1 MPAFGAKR
9 TFRHFRFDLDQIQG
23 RRPRTI
29 IGLKTRGVK
38 AMRKQERF
46 SSLPTARGTIAR
58 AAYARAL
65 EARLEVES
73 LLKSSS
79 LTPQQIKNSQDRM
92 PVKNQIKFLS
102 LVAKELP
109 DPFLGIHLAAGIE
122 LREMGL
128 TYYVMASSET
138 LGDAL
143 RRLARYS
150 GITNEGVR
158 ITCREGKDITVKF
171 EYVGVQRLSDHH
183 QIECFVAILL
193 RLCRLLTGRS
203 LSPTGVKLAHRRT
216 ELPAKI
222 RKVFGCE
229 VSFGSGVD
237 EVVYPRLAD
246 TIASVN
252 ADPHLNSLLVRYC
265 EEALPNRRLDSGA
278 CRLKVENAIVPLLPH
293 GQAKMEEIA
302 KRLGVS
308 RRTLTRLLA
317 SEGCTFGGILDALRL
332 DLAKSYLREQ
342 NLRTSEVAWLLGFGD
357 VSAFSHACRRWTG
370 KTPKQLQSAAA
381 ESLIEAA

>member
-1 MPAFGAKR
+1 
-9 TFRHFRFDLDQIQG
+9 
-23 RRPRTI
+23 
-29 IGLKTRGVK
+29 
-38 AMRKQERF
+38 MRKKARF
-46 SSLPTARGTIAR
+46 SSLPTASGAIAR

-79 LTPQQIKNSQDRM
+79 LTPQQIKNSQVRL
-92 PVKNQIKFLS
+92 PVKNQIKFLN
-102 LVAKELP
+102 LVAKELQ
-109 DPFLGIHLAAGIE
+109 DPFLGIHLAEGIE

-128 TYYVMASSET
+128 VYYVIASSET

-150 GITNEGVR
+150 GVTNEGVR
-158 ITCREGKDITVKF
+158 ITCREGKEITVRF
-171 EYVGVQRLSDHH
+171 DYVGVSRLSDHH

-193 RLCRLLTGRS
+193 RLCRQLTGLS

-216 ELPAKI
+216 ELPAEIK
-222 RKVFGCE
+222 KVFGCK
-229 VSFGSGVD
+229 VSFGSDAD

-252 ADPHLNSLLVRYC
+252 ADPYLNSLLVKYC
-265 EEALPNRRLDSGA
+265 EKALSNRRAHSGA
-278 CRLKVENAIVPLLPH
+278 WRLKVENAIVPLLPH

-302 KRLGVS
+302 KRLGVG

-317 SEGCTFGGILDALRL
+317 SEECTFGGILDALRL

-342 NLRTSEVAWLLGFGD
+342 NLPASEVAWLLGFGE

-370 KTPKQLQSAAA
+370 KTPKQLQSAGV
-381 ESLIEAA
+381 ESLADAA

>member
-1 MPAFGAKR
+1 
-9 TFRHFRFDLDQIQG
+9 
-23 RRPRTI
+23 
-29 IGLKTRGVK
+29 
-38 AMRKQERF
+38 MRKKARF
-46 SSLPTARGTIAR
+46 SSLPTANGAIAR

-65 EARLEVES
+65 KARLEVEP

-79 LTPQQIKNSQDRM
+79 LTPQQIKNSQVRI
-92 PVKNQIKFLS
+92 PVKHQIKFLG
-102 LVAKELP
+102 LVAKELR
-109 DPFLGIHLAAGIE
+109 DPFLGIHLAEGIE
-122 LREMGL
+122 LREMGF
-128 TYYVMASSET
+128 TYYVIASSET

-158 ITCREGKDITVKF
+158 ITCHEGKDITVRF
-171 EYVGVQRLSDHH
+171 DYVGVSRLSDRH

-203 LSPTGVKLAHRRT
+203 LSPTGIKFAHRRA
-216 ELPAKI
+216 ELPAEIK
-222 RKVFGCE
+222 KVFGCK
-229 VSFGSGVD
+229 VSFGSDAD

-252 ADPHLNSLLVRYC
+252 ADPYLNSLLMRYC
-265 EEALPNRRLDSGA
+265 EEAMSNRRVRSGA
-278 CRLKVENAIVPLLPH
+278 WRLKVENAIIPLLPH
-293 GQAKMEEIA
+293 GQTKMEEVA

-317 SEGCTFGGILDALRL
+317 SEECTFGGILDALRL

-342 NLRTSEVAWLLGFGD
+342 NLRTSEV
-357 VSAFSHACRRWTG
+357 RRFCSR
-370 KTPKQLQSAAA
+370 K
-381 ESLIEAA
+381 

>member
-1 MPAFGAKR
+1 
-9 TFRHFRFDLDQIQG
+9 
-23 RRPRTI
+23 
-29 IGLKTRGVK
+29 
-38 AMRKQERF
+38 MRKRVRF
-46 SSLPTARGTIAR
+46 SSLPTARGTITR

-65 EARLEVES
+65 EARLEVEP
-73 LLKSSS
+73 LLKSSG
-79 LTPQQIKNSQDRM
+79 LTRLQIRNSQDRI
-92 PVKNQIKFLS
+92 PVKNQINFLS

-109 DPFLGIHLAAGIE
+109 DPFLGIHLAEGIE

-128 TYYVMASSET
+128 TYYVIASSET

-150 GITNEGVR
+150 SITNEAVR
-158 ITCREGKDITVKF
+158 ITYREGKDITVKF
-171 EYVGVQRLSDHH
+171 DYVGVPRLSDHH

-216 ELPAKI
+216 EFPADIK
-222 RKVFGCE
+222 KVFGCE
-229 VSFGSGVD
+229 ISFGSDTD

-252 ADPHLNSLLVRYC
+252 ADPYLNSLLVRYC
-265 EEALPNRRLDSGA
+265 EEALSNRRVHSGA
-278 CRLKVENAIVPLLPH
+278 WRVKVENAIAPLLPH

-308 RRTLTRLLA
+308 RRSLTRLLA

-342 NLRTSEVAWLLGFGD
+342 NLRTSEVAWLLGFAE

-370 KTPKQLQSAAA
+370 KTPKQLQSAGA
-381 ESLIEAA
+381 ESLTDAA

>member
-1 MPAFGAKR
+1 
-9 TFRHFRFDLDQIQG
+9 
-23 RRPRTI
+23 
-29 IGLKTRGVK
+29 
-38 AMRKQERF
+38 
-46 SSLPTARGTIAR
+46 
-58 AAYARAL
+58 
-65 EARLEVES
+65 
-73 LLKSSS
+73 LKSSS
-79 LTPQQIKNSQDRM
+79 LTPQQIRNSQVRV

-109 DPFLGIHLAAGIE
+109 DPFLGIHLAEGIE

-128 TYYVMASSET
+128 TYYVLASSET

-158 ITCREGKDITVKF
+158 ITCHEGKDITVKF
-171 EYVGVQRLSDHH
+171 DYVGVSRLSDCH

-193 RLCRLLTGRS
+193 RLCRQLTGRS
-203 LSPTGVKLAHRRT
+203 LSPTGIKFAHRRT
-216 ELPAKI
+216 ELPAEIK
-222 RKVFGCE
+222 KLFGCK
-229 VSFGSGVD
+229 VSFGSDVD
-237 EVVYPRLAD
+237 EVIYPRLAD

-252 ADPHLNSLLVRYC
+252 ADPYLNSLLMRYC
-265 EEALPNRRLDSGA
+265 EEAMSNRRVRSGA
-278 CRLKVENAIVPLLPH
+278 WRLKVENAIVPLLPH
-293 GQAKMEEIA
+293 GQTKMEEVA

-317 SEGCTFGGILDALRL
+317 SEGCTFGAILDALRL

-342 NLRTSEVAWLLGFGD
+342 NLRTSEVAWLLGFGE

-370 KTPKQLQSAAA
+370 KTPKQLQSAGVETLTDAA
-381 ESLIEAA
+381 

>member
-1 MPAFGAKR
+1 
-9 TFRHFRFDLDQIQG
+9 
-23 RRPRTI
+23 
-29 IGLKTRGVK
+29 
-38 AMRKQERF
+38 MRKRVRF

-65 EARLEVES
+65 EARLEVEP
-73 LLKSSS
+73 LLKSSG
-79 LTPQQIKNSQDRM
+79 LTPLQIRNSQDRI
-92 PVKNQIKFLS
+92 PVKNQINFLS

-109 DPFLGIHLAAGIE
+109 DPFLGIHLAEGVE

-128 TYYVMASSET
+128 TYYVIASSET

-150 GITNEGVR
+150 SITNEAVR
-158 ITCREGKDITVKF
+158 ITYREGKDITVKF
-171 EYVGVQRLSDHH
+171 DYVGVPRLSDHH

-203 LSPTGVKLAHRRT
+203 LSPTGVKLAHRRA
-216 ELPAKI
+216 EFPADIK
-222 RKVFGCE
+222 KVFGCE
-229 VSFGSGVD
+229 ISFGSDTD
-237 EVVYPRLAD
+237 EVVYPRFAD

-252 ADPHLNSLLVRYC
+252 ADPYLNSLLVRYC
-265 EEALPNRRLDSGA
+265 EEALSNRRVHSGA
-278 CRLKVENAIVPLLPH
+278 WRVKVENAIAPLLPH

-308 RRTLTRLLA
+308 RRSLTRLLA

-342 NLRTSEVAWLLGFGD
+342 NLRTSEVAWLLGFAE

-370 KTPKQLQSAAA
+370 KTPKQLQSAVV
-381 ESLIEAA
+381 ESLTDAA

>member
-1 MPAFGAKR
+1 
-9 TFRHFRFDLDQIQG
+9 
-23 RRPRTI
+23 
-29 IGLKTRGVK
+29 
-38 AMRKQERF
+38 MRKKARF

-65 EARLEVES
+65 EARLEVEP

-79 LTPQQIKNSQDRM
+79 LTPQQIKNSQVRM

-109 DPFLGIHLAAGIE
+109 DPFLGIHLAEDIE

-128 TYYVMASSET
+128 TYYVIASSET
-138 LGDAL
+138 LGDAF

-158 ITCREGKDITVKF
+158 ITCHQGKDITVKF
-171 EYVGVQRLSDHH
+171 DYVGVSRLSDRH

-193 RLCRLLTGRS
+193 RLCRQLTGLS
-203 LSPTGVKLAHRRT
+203 LSPTRVKLAHRRT
-216 ELPAKI
+216 ELPAEIK
-222 RKVFGCE
+222 KMFGCE
-229 VSFGSGVD
+229 VSFGSDVD

-246 TIASVN
+246 TIANVN
-252 ADPHLNSLLVRYC
+252 ADPYLNSLLVRYC
-265 EEALPNRRLDSGA
+265 EEALSNRRVHSGA
-278 CRLKVENAIVPLLPH
+278 WRLKVENA
-293 GQAKMEEIA
+293 KMAEIA

-308 RRTLTRLLA
+308 RRTLARLLA
-317 SEGCTFGGILDALRL
+317 SEGCTFVGILDALRL

-342 NLRTSEVAWLLGFGD
+342 NLPASEVAWLLGFGE

-370 KTPKQLQSAAA
+370 KTPKQLQSAGM
-381 ESLIEAA
+381 ESLAYAA

>member
-1 MPAFGAKR
+1 MHRKA
-9 TFRHFRFDLDQIQG
+9 RFN
-23 RRPRTI
+23 
-29 IGLKTRGVK
+29 
-38 AMRKQERF
+38 
-46 SSLPTARGTIAR
+46 SLPTASGTIAR

-65 EARLEVES
+65 EARLKVEP

-79 LTPQQIKNSQDRM
+79 LTPQQIRNSQVRM
-92 PVKNQIKFLS
+92 PVRNQIKFLS

-109 DPFLGIHLAAGIE
+109 DPFLGIHLAEGIE

-128 TYYVMASSET
+128 TYYVIASSET

-171 EYVGVQRLSDHH
+171 EYIGVSRLSDHH

-203 LSPTGVKLAHRRT
+203 LSPTGVKFAHRRT
-216 ELPAKI
+216 ELPAEIK
-222 RKVFGCE
+222 KVFGCK
-229 VSFGSGVD
+229 VSFGSDGD

-246 TIASVN
+246 SIASVN
-252 ADPHLNSLLVRYC
+252 ADPYLNSLLVKTC
-265 EEALPNRRLDSGA
+265 EEAISNRRVHSGA
-278 CRLKVENAIVPLLPH
+278 WRLKVENAIAPLLPH

-308 RRTLTRLLA
+308 RRTLARLLA
-317 SEGCTFGGILDALRL
+317 SEGCTFAGILDSLRVA
-332 DLAKSYLREQ
+332 LAKSYLREQ
-342 NLRTSEVAWLLGFGD
+342 NLRTSEVAWLLGFSEA
-357 VSAFSHACRRWTG
+357 SAFSHACRRWTG
-370 KTPKQLQSAAA
+370 KTPKQLQSAGA
-381 ESLIEAA
+381 ESLTDAA